1 MVKLARDI
9 AGEISGEYD
18 IRRAWDGV
26 DPSSGENCLLWT
38 DFSWWDGSSWSYPN
52 WKNFKSW

>member
-26 DPSSGENCLLWT
+26 DPSSGENCLLT